1 MKHMTYVSNWK
12 LAGFPFFVSVFE
24 LSPKSGKSLDNVCR
38 NAALQTAR
46 GHQRSPGPDRSAYEL
61 IQDGYQYGVLNVVFK
76 TLYCNE
82 LIIN

>member
-1 MKHMTYVSNWK
+1 MKHNDVCKQLEISRIS
-12 LAGFPFFVSVFE
+12 FFVSVPK